1 MVVKATGTCCW
12 QRKVRKRPRSR
23 SPAASRKGFGHTPGR
38 WRRTMACQVGKSSWG
53 LVKAVHGRT
62 CMTHTSRRAGWGGPL
77 HPTHTDIHALDP
89 GPWLGVLPRERAR
102 GPAGGESGPPQ
113 HPPRYI
119 GGGDENGPPQHLP
132 RKGGGESIPL
142 SIRPERGGGESGPPH
157 SICPERGVARAVPL
171 SIRPEKGGGRE
182 RSPSAS
188 AQKGGGGES

>member
-1 MVVKATGTCCW
+1 MTWTGHAEGQEAHGYLLAGAVMVVKATGTCCW

-119 GGGDENGPPQHLP
+119 GGGENGPPC
-132 RKGGGESIPL
+132 
-142 SIRPERGGGESGPPH
+142 
-157 SICPERGVARAVPL
+157 ICPERGGARAVPL

-182 RSPSAS
+182 RSPTAS
-188 AQKGGGGES
+188 AQKGGGGDI